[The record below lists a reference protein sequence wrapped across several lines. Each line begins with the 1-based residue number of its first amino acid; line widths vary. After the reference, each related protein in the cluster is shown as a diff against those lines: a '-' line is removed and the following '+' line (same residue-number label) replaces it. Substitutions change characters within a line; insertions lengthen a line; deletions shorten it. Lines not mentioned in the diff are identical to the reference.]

1 MWKDASRNRSKW
13 GCKRSLLHLGCPNAK
28 ILILPAVPV
37 LGQTPPL
44 VAGDDD
50 CSNTIVWIAYWKSV
64 AHLTAWAHGEV
75 HRAGWDWFNAAKLK
89 HIGLQHETYMVP
101 KGQWE
106 SVQHNMRPF
115 GFGELSQIGSGEALH
130 GVKLTIG

>member
-1 MWKDASRNRSKW
+1 MLCGRTHHGIVRNGAVSTLATTPQPLNCRDANGLDSS
-13 GCKRSLLHLGCPNAK
+13 
-28 ILILPAVPV
+28 V

-50 CSNTIVWIAYWKSV
+50 CSNTMVWIAYWKSV
-64 AHLTAWAHGEV
+64 DHLTAWAHGEV

-101 KGQWE
+101 EGQWE

-115 GFGELSQIGSGEALH
+115 GFGEPSLD
-130 GVKLTIG
+130 